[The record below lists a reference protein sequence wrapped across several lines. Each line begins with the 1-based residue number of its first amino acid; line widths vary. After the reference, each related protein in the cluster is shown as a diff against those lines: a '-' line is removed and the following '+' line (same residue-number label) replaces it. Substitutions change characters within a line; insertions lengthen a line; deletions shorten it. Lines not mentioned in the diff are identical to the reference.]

1 MILAEPIQIT
11 HRIAQEFERL
21 GIQYLIGGSLAS
33 SLHGIPRAT
42 NDVDMVAA
50 ISYDHIPLLVKALE
64 TEFYIDA
71 DMIRDAIGRQS
82 SFNIIHFDTM
92 FKVDIFVLKSDIA
105 SQQEMKRRGQ
115 YQVSEIPG
123 QTLFLA
129 SAEDVIVHKLYWY
142 QLGGGIS
149 ERHWT
154 DVLGVLQVQKDQL
167 DYPYLRQAAQL
178 RGVFDLL
185 QKALKD
191 AECEAK
197 LE

>member
-1 MILAEPIQIT
+1 MFLAEPIQIT
-11 HRIAQEFERL
+11 HRIAQELERL
-21 GIQYLIGGSLAS
+21 EIRYFIGGSLAS

-50 ISYDHIPLLVKALE
+50 ITYDHIPPLVKALE

-71 DMIRDAIGRQS
+71 EMIRDAIERQS
-82 SFNIIHFDTM
+82 SFNIIHLATM
-92 FKVDIFVLKSDIA
+92 FKVDIFVWKSDIA

-115 YQVSEIPG
+115 YQVSEIPQ

-142 QLGGGIS
+142 QLSGGVS

-154 DVLGVLQVQKDQL
+154 DVLGVLQVQADQL
-167 DYPYLRQAAQL
+167 DYPYLKQAAQQ
-178 RGVFDLL
+178 RGVYDLL
-185 QKALKD
+185 LQALKD
-191 AECEAK
+191 AVYEGK

>member
-42 NDVDMVAA
+42 NDVDMIAA
-50 ISYDHIPLLVKALE
+50 ITYDHIPLLVKALE

-82 SFNIIHFDTM
+82 SFNIIHLATM

-115 YQVSEIPG
+115 YQVSAIPD

-167 DYPYLRQAAQL
+167 DYPYLTWAAQQ
-178 RGVFDLL
+178 RGVYDLL
-185 QKALKD
+185 QQALKD
-191 AECEAK
+191 AEYEAK